1 MTRGR
6 FYRNAKYKNDPM
18 GRGRVQLRD
27 GHLHSAIKSFE
38 AALALPDMDAQ
49 GEAWHLIGA
58 CHFEL
63 EQIGQAK
70 AALERAI
77 TGPNPEPAA
86 LYLRAAI
93 DLRESYITEAR
104 QRLYE
109 LVSLDPHHSEGQYL

>member
-1 MTRGR
+1 
-6 FYRNAKYKNDPM
+6 
-18 GRGRVQLRD
+18 
-27 GHLHSAIKSFE
+27 
-38 AALALPDMDAQ
+38 MDAQ

-63 EQIGQAK
+63 EQIGYK

-93 DLRESYITEAR
+93 DLRE
-104 QRLYE
+104 LYHRGTPAP
-109 LVSLDPHHSEGQYL
+109 V